1 MLTISLAG
9 LTVDI
14 FTFHW
19 RANVDSFIAYL
30 ANRRPL
36 IRRYAGPGL
45 AGWLGSAKIYLKKGL
60 RSASLQINISEKF
73 LEVHNAPIAIW
84 SCHITI
90 EISFWKVSSSLCN
103 SNTLVL

>member
-60 RSASLQINISEKF
+60 RSASVQIDISEKF

-84 SCHITI
+84 SCHIRI